1 MIIYTIERQDGER
14 QYTDWNF
21 ERGYNYSDYEEG
33 KITDRDLLSDFYGTE
48 FTDDDYS
55 ELYNNKRE
63 GNEQY
68 WDDTRL
74 VSIYSVN
81 SITEADLELIRKYL

>member
-1 MIIYTIERQDGER
+1 MIIYTIEIQDGER

-48 FTDDDYS
+48 FTDDD
-55 ELYNNKRE
+55 RE
-63 GNEQY
+63 GIVLRGINEQY

>member
-1 MIIYTIERQDGER
+1 MIIYTIEIQDGER

-21 ERGYNYSDYEEG
+21 DRERNYADYESGEL
-33 KITDRDLLSDFYGTE
+33 TDRELLSDFYGTE
-48 FTDDDYS
+48 FTDDD
-55 ELYNNKRE
+55 RE

-81 SITEADLELIRKYL
+81 SITEADLETIRKYL

>member
-1 MIIYTIERQDGER
+1 MIIYTIEIQDGER

-48 FTDDDYS
+48 FTDDD
-55 ELYNNKRE
+55 RE

-81 SITEADLELIRKYL
+81 SITEADLELIRNYL